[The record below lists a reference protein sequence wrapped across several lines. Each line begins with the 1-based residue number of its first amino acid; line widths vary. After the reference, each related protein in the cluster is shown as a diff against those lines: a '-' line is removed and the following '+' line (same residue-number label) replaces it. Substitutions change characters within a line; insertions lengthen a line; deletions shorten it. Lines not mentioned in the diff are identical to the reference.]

1 MLSNNLTANVR
12 PVSEFPQHTAL
23 LYQRPGLLDIASFK
37 NIYTSQFYG
46 YITKQEKARQ
56 KKRKRPPGKSPENVF
71 FQLIF
76 LISSIYGL
84 QKYYRSP
91 PIERNSGANTSDTT
105 VISLIRMLMDGP
117 DVSLNGSPTVSPTT
131 AAL

>member
-1 MLSNNLTANVR
+1 MLSNYLTDNVR
-12 PVSEFPQHTAL
+12 LVSEFPQHTAL
-23 LYQRPGLLDIASFK
+23 LYQRPGLLDISSFKIFIQASFIVYNK
-37 NIYTSQFYG
+37 TSKSN
-46 YITKQEKARQ
+46 TE
-56 KKRKRPPGKSPENVF
+56 KRKRPPGKSPENVF

-84 QKYYRSP
+84 QRYYRSP